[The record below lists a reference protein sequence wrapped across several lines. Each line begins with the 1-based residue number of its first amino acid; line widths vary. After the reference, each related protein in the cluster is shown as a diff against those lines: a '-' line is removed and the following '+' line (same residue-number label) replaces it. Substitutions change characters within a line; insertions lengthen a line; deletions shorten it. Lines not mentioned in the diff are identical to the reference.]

1 MGLRDEILEQPAAA
15 QRLLDAAPSA
25 FAPIAA
31 AAAARRPRFA
41 VIAARG
47 SSDNAGIYAQ
57 YLLAVRNGLIV
68 ALAAPSTITLYG
80 ARPDMADALVVGISQ
95 SGRSPDIV
103 AVLEEARRQDALTV
117 ALTNDPALALAD
129 TADHVIDLH
138 AGPERATAAT
148 KTYTAEL
155 LAAALLSTAL
165 NSPSA
170 AEAADL
176 ARVPQLIAVALAAE
190 GDARALAGRPR
201 HAPAGGRA
209 RSRLQLRAVPES
221 GRSNCRKWR
230 CSPRCRIRRP
240 ISSTGRWRWP
250 SPACRCW
257 PWRGRTRARGAAG
270 AAEPAKVD
278 HGARLLV
285 ISDSPAARAID
296 AGLPLPAGSP
306 GVAGADR
313 RDRAGAAVRL
323 PPDRRA
329 RPRSGAAA
337 HDQQGHRDALIN
349 R

>member
-1 MGLRDEILEQPAAA
+1 MSLRDEILEQPAAA
-15 QRLLDAAPSA
+15 QRLLDSAATA

-31 AAAARRPRFA
+31 AANARRPRFA

-117 ALTNDPALALAD
+117 ALTNDPASPLAD
-129 TADHVIDLH
+129 TADHVIDLR

-148 KTYTAEL
+148 KTYTTEL

-165 NSPSA
+165 DA
-170 AEAADL
+170 ASSDETADL
-176 ARVPQLIAVALAAE
+176 ARLPALIADALTAEPRARELAAAHAKRQRAVVLGRGYSYASAREWALKLQEMALVAAMSYSAADFEHGPLALAE
-190 GDARALAGRPR
+190 PGLPVLAV
-201 HAPAGGRA
+201 APDGPELKAQLELL
-209 RSRLQLRAVPES
+209 SRLKA
-221 GRSNCRKWR
+221 
-230 CSPRCRIRRP
+230 
-240 ISSTGRWRWP
+240 
-250 SPACRCW
+250 
-257 PWRGRTRARGAAG
+257 
-270 AAEPAKVD
+270 D

-285 ISDSPAARAID
+285 VSDSAEATALD
-296 AGLPLPAGSP
+296 EGLPLPEGIPPWLAP
-306 GVAGADR
+306 IVEIVPAQLYAYHLTVARGLD
-313 RDRAGAAVRL
+313 
-323 PPDRRA
+323 PEQ
-329 RPRSGAAA
+329 PRTI
-337 HDQQGHRDALIN
+337 RKVTET